1 MSYPPQASY
10 RWHPDSAVPDGMKV
24 TQVYGWL
31 VDGHGRVM
39 ARIDNGYWG
48 LPGGTPEPFDTD
60 RVATLV
66 REVDEEVQV
75 RIADPVYL
83 GYQEVV
89 HPDLPP
95 HAQLRMVARIVEL
108 LPRRPDPDNGRVHGR
123 LLAPFDAVLDRL
135 NWGPSSEGQAACARR
150 IAEARWGLPVMS
162 PTAGPALD

>member
-1 MSYPPQASY
+1 MEI
-10 RWHPDSAVPDGMKV
+10 

-39 ARIDNGYWG
+39 ARIDDGHWG
-48 LPGGTPEPFDTD
+48 LPGGTPELYDSD

-83 GYQEVV
+83 GYQEVL
-89 HPDLPP
+89 HPNHRS
-95 HAQLRMVARIVEL
+95 HAQLRMVARITEL
-108 LPRRPDPDNGRVHGR
+108 LPRRPDPDNGRIHGR
-123 LLAPFDAVLDRL
+123 ILASFDAVLDGL
-135 NWGPSSEGQAACARR
+135 NWGPSTEGQAECARR